1 MTDVHTPEQRRLN
14 MSRIRDR
21 NTKPELI
28 VRRGLHARGL
38 RYRLQDRT
46 LPGRPDLVFPRYRA
60 VIFVNGCFW
69 HGHFCPMFHMP
80 VTRAEFW
87 RTKISANQ
95 ERDARSHQVL
105 LEIGWRILTIWG
117 CSLTGPNRWPREALL
132 NTCRDFI
139 VGNSQSVE
147 ISGSSTNQTL

>member
-1 MTDVHTPEQRRLN
+1 

-38 RYRLQDRT
+38 RYRLQDRA
-46 LPGRPDLVFPRYRA
+46 LPGRPDLVFPRYRT

-69 HGHFCPMFHMP
+69 HGHSCPMFRMP
-80 VTRAEFW
+80 ATRAEFW
-87 RTKISANQ
+87 RTKIAANQ
-95 ERDARSHQVL
+95 ERDARSYEAL
-105 LEIGWRILTIWG
+105 LDTGWRVLTIWE
-117 CSLTGPNRWPREALL
+117 CSLRGPNRWPRDAFL

-139 VGNSQSVE
+139 VGNSQSAE
-147 ISGSSTNQTL
+147 ISGRSTDQTP